1 MFLKRAIAVLALI
14 AALPYLRAPLY
25 HFPADAAFT
34 GAHFVNPYANLRDT
48 WQRANLHAHGR
59 AWNGLTNGRQ
69 SNADIVR
76 YYQSLGYSVAG
87 VSNYQSIAAFDGVPT
102 IPLYEHGYNIN
113 KRHQLAI
120 GARRVAWF
128 DFPLWQSL
136 NNQQFVIDRVAD
148 TADLVA
154 IAHPYS
160 RDAYTPEDLKQ
171 LTGYQLIEVVN
182 GPFSFEESWDAAL
195 SAGRRVWGLGNDDT
209 HDLADP
215 RRTAMAWTMINA
227 ASPALHDV
235 VDALRAGRAYSV
247 SRTNETASA
256 TETVVEDVTFNEGT
270 LRIACAGEPSTFI
283 FIGQNG
289 AIRKTVKKALDA
301 EYTFKRDDT
310 YVRTVVRSPRTTM
323 FLNPVLRS
331 EVAQPTA
338 PVARVDVAGT
348 WLMRGG
354 VLCVTVIL
362 ALVYRERRRLFFA
375 RPPRPVLTPVDRKT
389 A

>member
-1 MFLKRAIAVLALI
+1 MLLKRGIAVLVLI
-14 AALPYLRAPLY
+14 SALPYLRGPLY
-25 HFPADAAFT
+25 HFPADSAFT
-34 GAHFVNPYANLRDT
+34 GAHFVNPYAHLQDT

-69 SNADIVR
+69 SNDDIVR
-76 YYQSLGYSVAG
+76 TYRSLGYAVAG

-120 GARRVAWF
+120 GAHRVEWF

-136 NNQQFVIDRVAD
+136 NNQQFVIDRVAE

-195 SAGRRVWGLGNDDT
+195 SAGRPVWGLGNDDT
-209 HDLADP
+209 HDLTDP

-227 ASPALHDV
+227 ASASLPDV
-235 VDALRAGRAYSV
+235 VGALREGRAYSV
-247 SRTNETASA
+247 SRTNDTASS
-256 TETVVEDVTFNEGT
+256 TETVLDQVTFRDGT

-289 AIRKTVKKALDA
+289 TIRKTVKETLDA

-310 YVRTVVRSPRTTM
+310 YIRTVIRSPRTAM

-331 EVAQPTA
+331 EGPQAAA
-338 PVARVDVAGT
+338 PVARVDIAGT

-354 VLCVTVIL
+354 LVFLGAIF
-362 ALVYRERRRLFFA
+362 ALVYRERRRPFLNRA
-375 RPPRPVLTPVDRKT
+375 PRPVLTPADRKT